1 MADLR
6 ALFAILAVINGCHA
20 VDSLR
25 FLAMGDWGGIPI
37 YPYDT
42 PWEVAV
48 ARQMASV
55 TERFKSSFNLA
66 LGDNFYENGVTDVDD
81 QRFKYTFENVYHYGS
96 LQNPWYLVAGNH
108 DHYGNVSAQIA
119 YSKKSKRWNFPN
131 YYYALQFPIPG
142 GKTVDIL
149 MLDTVLLCGN
159 TGYDTEGDQPHGPE
173 NTRVAEDQWAWLEQK
188 LGTSQAD
195 FILVTG
201 HFPVYSIAEHGPT
214 TCLVNRLKPLL
225 HKYRVSAYFGGH
237 DHNLQHISVTEGG
250 STVEYFVTG
259 AANIVTESTAHK
271 NDIPDGSLKFYWAK
285 LAGLG
290 GFSYIEATPQNMT
303 VIFIDGLSTPLYK
316 YSFLPRR

>member
-81 QRFKYTFENVYHYGS
+81 KRFKYTFENVYHYGS

-131 YYYALQFPIPG
+131 YYYALQFLIPG